1 MTRTPGSAAP
11 TATSGY
17 VFMRPSCRR
26 SARSRQLDRRR
37 DPVQTGHHFPHFVR
51 EELVCGLRR
60 VPDVEVVR
68 ARLGLVEGEELEA
81 KARHAFERRALLL
94 GNAGHA
100 GTIERSVVL
109 EAHVDSDHGSSL
121 ILVRG
126 AATVSGILVR
136 TQLTVNDP

>member
-1 MTRTPGSAAP
+1 
-11 TATSGY
+11 
-17 VFMRPSCRR
+17 MRPVVDDLRDLDK
-26 SARSRQLDRRR
+26 LDRRR
-37 DPVQTGHHFPHFVR
+37 DPVQTGHHFPHFVG

-100 GTIERSVVL
+100 DTIERSVVL
-109 EAHVDSDHGSSL
+109 ETHVDSDHGSSL

-126 AATVSGILVR
+126 AATVSGDLGSHAAHR
-136 TQLTVNDP
+136 Q